1 MKWNRQDPNV
11 LASSHMNE
19 VLIWDRRVCRLC
31 YTIFWGL
38 SPLELFTNLLRRK
51 VRFLLRE

>member
-31 YTIFWGL
+31 YIIFWGL